1 MDIENDGERMTDSEI
16 IRALINRDETVT
28 RQFFFKDCRP
38 LFLSVMRHVF
48 TYAVDYDEFVNEFY
62 IYLMEENA
70 RRLRQFEGRSSLYQ
84 WLKIVAIRY
93 FIAKR
98 SRMIDVNCRN
108 ALFETVRVNAEESQM
123 CRFDMETLLARL
135 SNKRYAAIIRRLVI
149 DDAVPEDVARE
160 FGITTANLYNIKKR
174 AIAALAAIALADVKI
189 YGREHLPTTA

>member
-1 MDIENDGERMTDSEI
+1 MTDSEI

-135 SNKRYAAIIRRLVI
+135 SNKRYAAIIRRLVV

-189 YGREHLPTTA
+189 YGRKHLPTTA